1 MPVDLRPPS
10 VRCDMFVQHV
20 TVLTHRRA
28 WLTTTTTFRRFYN
41 NEQDDG
47 DRDEYHQDDGD
58 GDEEDEDEDVANN
71 TSRHVT
77 TGTCIP
83 QLMGWIQGRGVQGR
97 TGEDDEEGGWGN
109 E

>member
-1 MPVDLRPPS
+1 
-10 VRCDMFVQHV
+10 MFVQHV
-20 TVLTHRRA
+20 TVLTRRRA

-47 DRDEYHQDDGD
+47 DGD
-58 GDEEDEDEDVANN
+58 EDEDEDVANN

-83 QLMGWIQGRGVQGR
+83 QLTGWIQGRGVQGR